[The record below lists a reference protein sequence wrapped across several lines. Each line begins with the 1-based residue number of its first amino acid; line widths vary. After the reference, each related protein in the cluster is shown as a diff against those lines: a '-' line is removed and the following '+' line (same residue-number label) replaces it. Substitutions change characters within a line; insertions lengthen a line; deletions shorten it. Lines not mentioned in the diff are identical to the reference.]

1 VLQLLAGGNR
11 VRALDGL
18 QALAEL
24 HTLQLH
30 NNRIKG
36 ELQLRQ
42 LSLNRALRSLRLEGG
57 EHSNA
62 SRLRNALHR
71 L

>member
-1 VLQLLAGGNR
+1 MLAGGNR
-11 VRALDGL
+11 VRTLDGL

-24 HTLQLH
+24 HTLQLQ

-36 ELQLRQ
+36 DLELRQ

-57 EHSNA
+57 EQNNE
-62 SRLRNALHR
+62 SRPWNALQR
-71 L
+71 S

>member
-1 VLQLLAGGNR
+1 MLAGGNR
-11 VRALDGL
+11 VRTLDGL

-24 HTLQLH
+24 HTLQLQ

-36 ELQLRQ
+36 ELELRQ

-57 EHSNA
+57 ERSSA
-62 SRLRNALHR
+62 SRLWNALQR
-71 L
+71 S